1 MIFNF
6 YLLCLKGLEI
16 FEMLR
21 PYDTLCELLAISQ
34 GSETDAVKN
43 YFKNFTD
50 NQACVAC
57 LTIICDQSLKNIK
70 VYIYKSYYLKISY
83 LIKYMFFYLFI

>member
-1 MIFNF
+1 
-6 YLLCLKGLEI
+6 
-16 FEMLR
+16 MLR

-34 GSETDAVKN
+34 GSETDAIKS

-70 VYIYKSYYLKISY
+70 VRLYIYIYFNIWI
-83 LIKYMFFYLFI
+83 IKLLNT

>member
-1 MIFNF
+1 
-6 YLLCLKGLEI
+6 
-16 FEMLR
+16 MLR

-34 GSETDAVKN
+34 GSETDAIKS

-57 LTIICDQSLKNIK
+57 LTIICDQSLKNVK
-70 VYIYKSYYLKISY
+70 VCTCILNVKGFKGDYLA
-83 LIKYMFFYLFI
+83 FI

>member
-1 MIFNF
+1 
-6 YLLCLKGLEI
+6 
-16 FEMLR
+16 MLR
-21 PYDTLCELLAISQ
+21 PYDTLCELLANSQ
-34 GSETDAVKN
+34 GSETDAIKT

-70 VYIYKSYYLKISY
+70 VCGLIFIFIYMYN
-83 LIKYMFFYLFI
+83 MFE